1 MEHKYIIDFQHVD
14 IIQHNDTVVLAD
26 ISLQVEHGE
35 WIYLVGKV
43 GSGKTSLIHTI
54 HGRLPVRK
62 GTARV
67 AGINL
72 VTAKTR
78 HIEQLRRR
86 MGVVFQD
93 FQLLYDR
100 SVYAN
105 LAFVLRATGWRSKKK
120 MDERIYKALEKV
132 ELKRKSDS
140 MPHQLSG
147 GEQQRVAIARA
158 LLNNPDLIIADE
170 PTGNLDTETS
180 DDIMKILIE
189 INRHEGPAVLM
200 ATHNLT
206 LLKNYPARTLRCER
220 GALTP
225 LETDEEIDL
234 DTLLA

>member
-14 IIQHNDTVVLAD
+14 VTQYNGSVVLTD
-26 ISLQVEHGE
+26 ISLQVEPGE
-35 WIYLVGKV
+35 WLYLIGKV

-67 AGINL
+67 AGFNL

-120 MDERIYKALEKV
+120 IDERIMKVLEKV
-132 ELKRKSDS
+132 ELKRKSGS

-180 DDIMKILIE
+180 DDIMKILLE
-189 INRHEGPAVLM
+189 INRNEGPAVLM
-200 ATHNLT
+200 ATHNHT
-206 LLKNYPARTLRCER
+206 ILKNYPARTLRCER
-220 GALTP
+220 GALIP
-225 LETDEEIDL
+225 LDNDEEIDL
-234 DTLLA
+234 DALLT